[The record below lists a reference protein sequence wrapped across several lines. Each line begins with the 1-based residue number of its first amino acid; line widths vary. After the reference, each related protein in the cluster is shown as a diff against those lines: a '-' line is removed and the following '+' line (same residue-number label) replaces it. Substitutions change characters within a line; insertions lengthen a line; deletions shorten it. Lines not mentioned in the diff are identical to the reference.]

1 MAKPRILPPR
11 VLCLVGTRPEAIKMA
26 PVVRALIARGDLAVQ
41 LVLTGQH
48 PDLAAAALAGFGL
61 VAERDLAVMQPGP
74 GRDRGLNACLARLLL
89 ALDPLL
95 AEAPPALVLAQGDT
109 TTVMAAALACFHRGI
124 PFAHVEAGLRTGD
137 LQNPF
142 PEEFYRQTA
151 TRLACLHFAPTGGAR
166 DALLR
171 EGVPA
176 DAIHVTG
183 NTVVDA
189 LLETAAALPPAP
201 PPAWPRLLL
210 TLHRR
215 ESFGAPA
222 ARVFRAVQALCA
234 RLPELEVIYP
244 VHPNPAVRRPAEAA
258 FAGHAQVRLLPPLD
272 YPELVAALRG
282 ARLVLTDSGG
292 LQEEAPALGVPVLVL
307 RSRTERPEAVAMGA
321 ARLVGT
327 DTARILAEATR
338 LLRDPAAHAAMAR
351 GASPYGDGRAGARI
365 AAIVAAHLGLGG
377 RKALSYYG
385 GARVG

>member
-1 MAKPRILPPR
+1 MAKPRILRPR

-26 PVVRALIARGDLAVQ
+26 PVVRALVARDALEVR

-48 PDLAAAALAGFGL
+48 PHLAAAALASFGL
-61 VAERDLAVMQPGP
+61 VAERDLGVMQPGQ
-74 GRDRGLNACLARLLL
+74 GLNATLGRLLL

-137 LQNPF
+137 VQNPF
-142 PEEFYRQTA
+142 PEEFYRQSA
-151 TRLACLHFAPTGGAR
+151 TRLARLHFAPTAGAR
-166 DALLR
+166 SALLR
-171 EGVPA
+171 EGVA
-176 DAIHVTG
+176 EAAIHVTG

-189 LLETAAALPPAP
+189 LLETAGRLPPAP
-201 PPAWPRLLL
+201 LPARPRVLL

-222 ARVFRAVQALCA
+222 ARVFRAVLALCA
-234 RLPELEVIYP
+234 RLPELEVVYP
-244 VHPNPAVRRPAEAA
+244 VHPNPAIRAAAEAT
-258 FAGHAQVRLLPPLD
+258 FAGHPQLRLLPPLD
-272 YPELVAALRG
+272 YPDLVAALRG
-282 ARLVLTDSGG
+282 ARLALTDSGG

-307 RSRTERPEAVAMGA
+307 RTQTERPEALAMGA

-338 LLRDPAAHAAMAR
+338 LLRDPVAHAAMAR
-351 GASPYGDGRAGARI
+351 GVSPYGDGRAAARI
-365 AAIVAAHLGLGG
+365 AAIVAAHLGVAQPAEADVSL
-377 RKALSYYG
+377 L
-385 GARVG
+385 